1 MMLAMFYNAQFSVLT
16 RLAIMHHP
24 IIDITFLTNEL
35 KRKRPPH
42 GLPRVILAYV
52 EHFKDSMHLLYRV
65 RHHVF
70 ILPKPISK
78 QIGEL
83 LLQWDVKSYRNIM
96 LLIMKGILMSKGVI
110 NPKEHYFLFK
120 LDQNGMKYPSYFKA
134 IKRLGLKLI
143 IVIHDLFPID
153 YPEYSDARYSIQF
166 SRNVRSSVE
175 HAQGLICVS
184 ESTRDSLIRFIQTEN
199 IAAPPLVVARLAS
212 GLSTELVATECPIEG
227 SYFVIIS
234 TIVARKNHL
243 LLLQLWRKLVEK
255 MGENAPKLV
264 IIGKRSSECTSTL
277 AMLERCETIQ
287 NFIIEKQ
294 VSDQALA
301 NYLIHA
307 RALVF
312 PTFAEG
318 YGLPLIEALSHK
330 VPVIA
335 SNLPIFHE
343 IAGDIPDYADP
354 LDGLGWLSL
363 IEDYMQTDSPKRQ
376 VQMSRL
382 DSFQLPKWEDHFA
395 SVSQLMNLLAQ
406 RSQAMHQS
414 MVESH
419 SYSEQ
424 G

>member
-1 MMLAMFYNAQFSVLT
+1 MKHALFYNAQTSVLK

-52 EHFKDSMHLLYRV
+52 EHYKDSMHLLYRV
-65 RHHVF
+65 RRHVF
-70 ILPKPISK
+70 VLPKPVSK

-83 LLQWDVKSYRNIM
+83 LLQWDFNSYRSIM
-96 LLIMKGILMSKGVI
+96 FLIMKGILRSKGVI
-110 NPKEHYFLFK
+110 NPKELYFLFK

-134 IKRLGLKLI
+134 IKRMGLQLL

-153 YPEYSDARYSIQF
+153 FPEYSDARYSIQF
-166 SRNVRSSVE
+166 RHNIRSSVE

-184 ESTRDSLIRFIQTEN
+184 ESTHHSLIRFIQTLN
-199 IAAPPLVVARLAS
+199 VITPPLVVARLAS
-212 GLSTELVATECPIEG
+212 GLSTQLVATDCPIKG
-227 SYFVIIS
+227 AYFVIIS

-264 IIGKRSSECTSTL
+264 VIGKRSSECTSTL
-277 AMLERCETIQ
+277 AMLERCETIKE
-287 NFIIEKQ
+287 FIIEKQ
-294 VSDQALA
+294 VSDQELA

-307 RALVF
+307 RALLF

-343 IAGDIPDYADP
+343 IVGDIPDYADP
-354 LDGLGWLSL
+354 LDGLGWMSL
-363 IEDYMQTDSPKRQ
+363 IKDYMKTDSSKRQ
-376 VQMSRL
+376 AQLSRL
-382 DSFQLPKWEDHFA
+382 DSFQMPTWEEHFA
-395 SVSQLMNLLAQ
+395 KISQLMNVLDQ
-406 RSQAMHQS
+406 RSQAMPQS
-414 MVESH
+414 MVENH
-419 SYSEQ
+419 SCSEQ